1 MVARIKKGDTVVVLS
16 GKDKGKRG
24 AVITVSQQD
33 DKVLVKDIAMV
44 TRHTKARKQGEV
56 AGIKKRESYVPLCK
70 VMPVCKACHKPCR
83 VNVTVAQET
92 GKNVRLCNKCKEI
105 F

>member
-1 MVARIKKGDTVVVLS
+1 MVARVKKGDTVVVLS

-24 AVITVSQQD
+24 SVITVAPD
-33 DKVLVKDIAMV
+33 KDKVLVKDIAMV
-44 TRHTKARKQGEV
+44 TRHVKARKQGEV
-56 AGIKKRESYVPLCK
+56 AGIKKRESYIPLSR
-70 VMPVCKACHKPCR
+70 VMPICKACHKPCR
-83 VNVTVAQET
+83 INVTVSQET